1 MVERRGRRP
10 FVGGTGREVK
20 EAKVDVVLQRVEEK
34 IGRELNVVPSHVY
47 RYGVNNI
54 FQRSFAYLLGWKS
67 DGEPVKLQASYGGLL
82 KVAISGAGFE
92 EIDVLK
98 GVATVDWST
107 AMEFSWT
114 PNRIRFESLD
124 YPYVAKFSKDG
135 VTWSEEIYVDEGTP
149 RDYDICAKYIKV
161 RRYGGTDAQ
170 YWIIGM
176 R

>member
-1 MVERRGRRP
+1 MVERRGRRE
-10 FVGGTGREVK
+10 FAGGTGREVK

-34 IGRELNVVPSHVY
+34 IGRELNVVPSHVF

-54 FQRSFAYLLGWKS
+54 FQRTFAYLLGWKS

-98 GVATVDWST
+98 GTATADWSPSL
-107 AMEFSWT
+107 EFAWI
-114 PNRIRFESLD
+114 PNRIRFEAVD
-124 YPYVAKFSKDG
+124 YPYIAKFSKDN
-135 VTWSEEIYVDEGTP
+135 VTWSEEIYVDGETP
-149 RDYDICAKYIKV
+149 RDFDINAKYVKV
-161 RRYGGTDAQ
+161 RRYGGSDAT